1 MTSNPCV
8 PDLYALHASKNRLCM
23 LCEDTTPKKTAYNA
37 YRNANRRVRRAES
50 TKMYAVRDAYKVHTS
65 AYKCIKKSKKR
76 KIPLSTSLY
85 CLFLYLL
92 LFASS
97 GIPQQTVN
105 DFFTACFRR
114 RWAFRAFI
122 ARLTGCPP
130 SSRPFLPY
138 GHRAFLRANTHFVRP
153 IGFVAWVDDRK
164 VVCIVCI
171 KNATMRSMREHNS
184 GIDCIQCIQKR
195 E

>member
-1 MTSNPCV
+1 MHCMHQKT
-8 PDLYALHASKNRLCM
+8 DYACYAKTQLRKRLHTMHTETRIGVFVGLRARKCM
-23 LCEDTTPKKTAYNA
+23 QLGMH
-37 YRNANRRVRRAES
+37 
-50 TKMYAVRDAYKVHTS
+50 TKCIQVHTS